1 MTYIFLLIL
10 LFAVELLY
18 FLIADHFNIID
29 KPNQRSSHTSITLRG
44 GGVIFVIALLLY
56 FMISGF
62 QYPWF
67 MAGLG
72 LISVISFADD
82 IRPQSSKVR
91 LVIHFISMGLLF
103 YQWNLF
109 SMPWYF
115 SIIALIFCTG
125 MLNAY
130 NFMDGINGITG
141 GYSLVVMGAFWYIN
155 KYVVQFIDS
164 EFIIYLILSLIVFDF
179 FNFRKKA
186 KCFAGD
192 VGAIS
197 IAFIIVFLIGLLVL
211 KTGDYSY
218 IVLLVVYGV
227 DSILT
232 IVHRII
238 LKENIFEPHRKH
250 AYQIMANELHISHLI
265 VSFTYAIL
273 QGVIVVGYLFA
284 KSYSYMYLCLVIL
297 ILSLSYVLFKRKYF
311 HLHYL

>member
-1 MTYIFLLIL
+1 MTSILLLITF
-10 LFAVELLY
+10 FAAELAY
-18 FLIADHFNIID
+18 FRLADHFNIID

-44 GGVIFVIALLLY
+44 GGVIFVIALLFY
-56 FMISGF
+56 FVVSGF

-72 LISVISFADD
+72 LISLISFADD
-82 IRPQSSKVR
+82 IKPQSSKVR
-91 LVIHFISMGLLF
+91 LVIHFISMGLMF
-103 YQWNLF
+103 YQWDLF

-115 SIIALIFCTG
+115 SVIALIFCTG

-155 KYVVQFIDS
+155 RYVVQFVDS
-164 EFIIYLILSLIVFDF
+164 EFIVSVILALMVFNF

-197 IAFIIVFLIGLLVL
+197 IAFIIVFLMGLLVL
-211 KTGDYSY
+211 KTDDYSY
-218 IVLLVVYGV
+218 IILLAVYGV

-232 IVHRII
+232 IVHRLI

-250 AYQIMANELHISHLI
+250 AYQIMANELQIPHTI
-265 VSFTYAIL
+265 VSSFYALL
-273 QGVIVVGYLFA
+273 QSVIVVGYLFA
-284 KSYSYMYLCLVIL
+284 HDYSYVYLCLVIL
-297 ILSLSYVLFKRKYF
+297 ILSLSYLLFKRKYF
-311 HLHYL
+311 RLHNL